1 MFNKSDLLAKL
12 TKNTQRPNEKLDKT
26 LVMDTLKN
34 HFTPKSGGKSEFLNK
49 IQNNPDLAKP
59 EKSIVFESF
68 NKQKLDIRS
77 ITKRFMMEAI
87 NSDSSNNPIRLD
99 MKSIALNNIHS
110 KFTIIRG
117 TDKVVVEL
125 LYPNAES
132 KITVKVILPS
142 GDDRLLVVDPQDP
155 NYITNFS
162 AMVLKEVDKAISTT
176 KNAPL
181 DYTVARNDGAVG
193 GGQVTPV
200 LPSLGGYA
208 PVWESKWVNALAL
221 VEADDEDADAAADA
235 QQDADTAPP
244 AVNTEGDDSFGAEDF
259 SADGGDE
266 GFDGGAG
273 GDMFGGDFGGSGS
286 LSSVGGGMDM
296 GGGSGGSGG
305 SGGVNSDGGGIGG
318 EAEGEFMQIRKKD
331 DWTQAAL
338 DTMQKLTADAAAEQ
352 MQNGTGVVLSSNDV
366 LKGSVGIE
374 NDSNYQ
380 IIDKFLKI
388 YPELDEVDIPEDMMN
403 EIEDKLSKND
413 GQFDAFLQQNLG
425 KITGSDEVDSTLN
438 NEMFDDFK
446 PMGGDKQQVAATDPM
461 ETPADTQSSDGSGIG
476 GDLDAFFDL
485 DAPSEPDTDGDGFAL
500 DDSSEEDALH
510 DVAAKTVGKVKEDEF
525 PNLS

>member
-12 TKNTQRPNEKLDKT
+12 AKNTQCPNEKLDKN

-34 HFTPKSGGKSEFLNK
+34 HFTPKRGGKSEFLNK

-77 ITKRFMMEAI
+77 ITKRFMLEAI
-87 NSDSSNNPIRLD
+87 NSDSSTNPIRLD

-110 KFTIIRG
+110 KFTIVRG
-117 TDKVVVEL
+117 TDRVVVEL

-155 NYITNFS
+155 IYITNFS
-162 AMVLKEVDKAISTT
+162 AMVLKEVDKAISTS
-176 KNAPL
+176 KNTPV
-181 DYTVARNDGAVG
+181 DYTVARHDGAVG

-208 PVWESKWVNALAL
+208 PVWESKWVNAFAL
-221 VEADDEDADAAADA
+221 VEADDEDADVAADA

-244 AVNTEGDDSFGAEDF
+244 AVNADGDDSFGAEDF
-259 SADGGDE
+259 SVDGGDE
-266 GFDGGAG
+266 GFDGGGG

-286 LSSVGGGMDM
+286 LSSLGGGMDM

-305 SGGVNSDGGGIGG
+305 VNSDDGSGIGG
-318 EAEGEFMQIRKKD
+318 ESEGEFIQIRKKD

-446 PMGGDKQQVAATDPM
+446 PMGGDKQQAAPVDPM
-461 ETPADTQSSDGSGIG
+461 ATPNDEQSTGG
-476 GDLDAFFDL
+476 GDLDAFFDI
-485 DAPSEPDTDGDGFAL
+485 DAPTEPDTDGDGFAL
-500 DDSSEEDALH
+500 DDSSDDDVLH
-510 DVAAKTVGKVKEDEF
+510 DTAAKTVGKVKEDEF